1 MFAPLKARTAASPT
15 KAPAA
20 GAPRPHARSVDD
32 DPREQIRRR
41 NMTTTT
47 PTRGRYYE
55 VHPGGPKTVEEIE
68 ASVGLTDGALQTV
81 SYNRARYLD
90 TATGRLELAAPPGG
104 AGSVVWIPMGV
115 GQQAPA
121 ADRMV
126 QSVDVSAVPGA
137 IHLAAGMDIERTG
150 KAVIDVQAVGVPDQ
164 RVDGEDVRRLLFRN
178 QQIRARAIASV
189 ALGGGDLAGWQIG
202 LTRTCHE
209 DSITWTFDRSEVRER
224 MTDASGGPVLDIPQV
239 STAPFAETA
248 SAPAAALQG
257 KPHIFDI
264 SDTPQ
269 AAAPMANPLGHH
281 DCETLDK
288 LQSMRRILD
297 FSVHAIA
304 FHRDGQHAVL
314 LAHAVF
320 TQEVTVKAVAPL
332 ELNPRRTLLRGVS
345 PAFRAMQTF
354 VIRSEG
360 PGAGPLAPELAP
372 RGGRVANDFDEQPV
386 FRETAPC

>member
-150 KAVIDVQAVGVPDQ
+150 KAVID
-164 RVDGEDVRRLLFRN
+164 
-178 QQIRARAIASV
+178 S
-189 ALGGGDLAGWQIG
+189 
-202 LTRTCHE
+202 
-209 DSITWTFDRSEVRER
+209 
-224 MTDASGGPVLDIPQV
+224 PV
-239 STAPFAETA
+239 
-248 SAPAAALQG
+248 
-257 KPHIFDI
+257 
-264 SDTPQ
+264 
-269 AAAPMANPLGHH
+269 APMGCPFDTRPPDGLIAIFPSF
-281 DCETLDK
+281 CA
-288 LQSMRRILD
+288 
-297 FSVHAIA
+297 FSL
-304 FHRDGQHAVL
+304 VL
-314 LAHAVF
+314 SAA
-320 TQEVTVKAVAPL
+320 T
-332 ELNPRRTLLRGVS
+332 
-345 PAFRAMQTF
+345 
-354 VIRSEG
+354 SE
-360 PGAGPLAPELAP
+360 A
-372 RGGRVANDFDEQPV
+372 
-386 FRETAPC
+386 